1 LVLFS
6 ASKMNAEKNWVE
18 AAGLGGEGALTKYI
32 YAFYF
37 ASTTMLT
44 IGYGDITP
52 KCTQEIIVTVM
63 IEIVAVVSF
72 GYLLNEM
79 GHTLSKMREQSEEL
93 ERDLQTISKM
103 SKYYNL
109 ERSLQNKAKAFLFSN
124 QVRGEELKVEDEKR
138 VLQKLNEELR
148 QGNAFPTQRSTTR
161 TR

>member
-1 LVLFS
+1 
-6 ASKMNAEKNWVE
+6 MNPSSNWVSSIGIGE
-18 AAGLGGEGALTKYI
+18 EGALTKYI

-52 KCTQEIIVTVM
+52 KCTEEIVVTVM

-148 QGNAFPTQRSTTR
+148 QGTGVCTQRSTTR

>member
-1 LVLFS
+1 
-6 ASKMNAEKNWVE
+6 
-18 AAGLGGEGALTKYI
+18 
-32 YAFYF
+32 
-37 ASTTMLT
+37 MLT

-52 KCTQEIIVTVM
+52 RCTEEIIVTVM

-138 VLQKLNEELR
+138 VLLKLNEELR
-148 QGNAFPTQRSTTR
+148 QGTSAPTQKSTTK
-161 TR
+161 TRSP